1 MGASAPRMDRQIK
14 ALRNFKKYEDNFYSF
29 LNKHYTNQEEIE
41 FYLVPKAYIS
51 NFCNSFNYLK
61 NIRELNNLNIY
72 HDSLKE
78 NDENI
83 IIEKE
88 IIRNLTET
96 NRDII
101 VNNLKLYKINNNSII
116 DNKKDSDFSFKLN
129 NEGLFIPLLYNIW
142 DKLYRYYGCDL
153 VLKRK
158 GFANKGELFILTGE
172 KRIDCFLKD
181 IKTRDI
187 IYHFCFLMEDK
198 NNLLQLKNYF
208 KNNSA
213 KDLLDLLE
221 IKYVGN
227 QYKPER
233 FKEIRKTIPRH
244 ISLIGGFVVTIY
256 LLDSYIFKE
265 NREFE
270 SITFEVEKNLKKP
283 NNFYEKK
290 NIDDIFNNIFKKN
303 ESVEILMHNFDLD
316 ETEFYNFEKKS
327 LIQGLILAYKYHY
340 PIVISPDMIWILI
353 LQGYSR
359 FMEKFSEKVRQ
370 KYVNFNGKKTL
381 KVKKIGIFPENA
393 SKETWQEIID
403 NFIEGIKYEIG
414 GEIISNLQSDFTTTE
429 EVTLATSQATIMSA
443 MKNYFNYELG
453 MGGCGISS
461 ITLEGTI
468 EDWEK
473 IKAKLQFL
481 SQKDFGLDWWF
492 KHLIPIIDKIIMTK
506 RNYSKEKKINN
517 EIENFWK
524 DMIRVKEKNDF
535 YDPYTINGWIVKF
548 IPNLSDGYQPKI
560 FNEMKKQD
568 IPDQIMSCPLELIVY
583 NLDRT
588 KTKHKCR
595 LDSGFYGMSQ
605 NKKNYSVRPVIGYAL
620 ISEEK
625 KILPMTK
632 DERIEVFKNYYD

>member
-1 MGASAPRMDRQIK
+1 MGAQQMDRHIK
-14 ALRNFKKYEDNFYSF
+14 ALRNFKKYEDAFYSF
-29 LNKHYTNQEEIE
+29 LNKLYINPEEIE
-41 FYLVPKAYIS
+41 FFLVPKSYITI
-51 NFCNSFNYLK
+51 FCNSFSYLK
-61 NIRELNNLNIY
+61 NINELQNLNIY
-72 HDSLKE
+72 HDSQNE
-78 NDENI
+78 NDENT
-83 IIEKE
+83 IIEKD
-88 IIRNLTET
+88 IIRNITEA

-101 VNNLKLYKINNNSII
+101 DNNLKLQKINNNSLIESK
-116 DNKKDSDFSFKLN
+116 NDSDLSFKIN
-129 NEGLFIPLLYNIW
+129 EEGLFIPLLYNIW
-142 DKLYRYYGCDL
+142 DKLYRYYGCDI

-187 IYHFCFLMEDK
+187 IYHFCFIVENK
-198 NNLLQLKNYF
+198 NNLIQLKNYF

-213 KDLLDLLE
+213 KSLLDLLE

-227 QYKPER
+227 KYKSER
-233 FKEIRKTIPRH
+233 FKKIKKTIPTH
-244 ISLIGGFVVTIY
+244 ISLIGEFSVTIY
-256 LLDSYIFKE
+256 FLDSYIFKE

-270 SITFEVEKNLKKP
+270 SITFEVEKKLTKP
-283 NNFYEKK
+283 NNFYQEKA
-290 NIDDIFNNIFKKN
+290 IDNIFNTILKN
-303 ESVEILMHNFDLD
+303 ESVEILMYNFNLD
-316 ETEFYNFEKKS
+316 DNTFYNFERKS
-327 LIQGLILAYKYHY
+327 LIQGLILAYKNHY
-340 PIVISPDMIWILI
+340 PIVVSPDMIWILI
-353 LQGYSR
+353 LQGYCR
-359 FMEKFSEKVRQ
+359 FMEKYSEKVRQ

-381 KVKKIGIFPENA
+381 KVKKIGIFPEDA

-473 IKAKLQFL
+473 IKTKLKFL
-481 SQKDFGLDWWF
+481 SKKDFGLDWWF
-492 KHLIPIIDKIIMTK
+492 KHLIPIIDKVIMTK
-506 RNYSKEKKINN
+506 RYYTKENNINN
-517 EIENFWK
+517 EITKFWK
-524 DMIRVKEKNDF
+524 DMIRIKEERKDF
-535 YDPYTINGWIVKF
+535 YDPFTINGWIIKF
-548 IPNLSDGYQPKI
+548 IPDLSNGEPKM
-560 FNEMKKQD
+560 FNEMKKED

-588 KTKHKCR
+588 KTIHKCR
-595 LDSGFYGMSQ
+595 LESGFYGMSQ

-620 ISEEK
+620 LSEK
-625 KILPMTK
+625 KTILPMTK
-632 DERIEVFKNYYD
+632 NEKIEIFKDYLE